1 MKTLIQISV
10 KIIILCILLIDNHK
24 SLAQSVLITPGKSL
38 ASDTLSIQKKLVVG
52 AKFASKASNKFEVHA
67 NNKVRLSVD
76 DAGKVG
82 VGTSIPQNTL
92 HVEGRTQIKGKLF
105 INTQNGMP
113 NTPYSNLSFAQITS
127 VSESQ
132 DSSDIALVLYE
143 NSDYSP

>member
-1 MKTLIQISV
+1 MKTLE
-10 KIIILCILLIDNHK
+10 KIAIFIHFVLITNL
-24 SLAQSVLITPGKSL
+24 SNAQSVLITPSKSL

-52 AKFASKASNKFEVHA
+52 AKFALKASNKFEVHA

-105 INTQNGMP
+105 IT
-113 NTPYSNLSFAQITS
+113 F
-127 VSESQ
+127 
-132 DSSDIALVLYE
+132 
-143 NSDYSP
+143 